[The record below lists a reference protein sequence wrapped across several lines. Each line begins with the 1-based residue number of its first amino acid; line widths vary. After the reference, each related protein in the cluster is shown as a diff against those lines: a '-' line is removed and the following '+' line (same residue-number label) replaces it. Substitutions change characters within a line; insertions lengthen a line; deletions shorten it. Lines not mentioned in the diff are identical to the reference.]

1 MFTIS
6 HKMCKIGLSSGSR
19 ASPESAPVCKFQ
31 IGTDA
36 VLLKLPQT
44 TPRVDGGS
52 PGNPRGCRSLCALRT
67 PRHAYGGP
75 EPFGTGAGILRW
87 EREAGAMLLDYLRA
101 EREKE
106 WKRLRYKLVLD
117 GPSPEDE
124 QQLGPERTREIN
136 RTRLQV
142 RFEKFWD
149 LMNER
154 DRPWHFDVVVHLCTA
169 LSPYTCERYNS
180 VTAGTMQ
187 GILAQRAKAER
198 AVRDLREDCRT
209 LRRRLTAMT
218 IRPGCAVAR
227 CFSLSAPSCAGCC
240 GFGCGYRRFGRFLL
254 ATPQMARSGRP
265 VSEEQLSQM
274 ERLETQISAGS
285 GIAMW
290 QLRRLQAIARATY
303 QDYDYAD
310 HVLALLPLLQET
322 KRLSQVARRDM
333 LPVATDLRD
342 ELEAFQDDLSERRLS
357 RDQLLAFL
365 EQLRNRYLPAEDDGA
380 WPALT
385 ADEEVEWRYPALDY
399 WRTDRRGNDVGH
411 HGGGGDGVGGNDG
424 GGGVADWGRLDSSS
438 SSSSGRYVGGIAPDW
453 EGSTAL

>member
-1 MFTIS
+1 MFTLS
-6 HKMCKIGLSSGSR
+6 QKNCRIGLPAGSR
-19 ASPESAPVCKFQ
+19 ASPESVPVCKFQ
-31 IGTDA
+31 SGTDA

-44 TPRVDGGS
+44 TTCVDGGPPENS
-52 PGNPRGCRSLCALRT
+52 RGCRSLCALRT
-67 PRHAYGGP
+67 PRHSYGGP

-117 GPSPEDE
+117 GPGPEDE
-124 QQLGPERTREIN
+124 QQLGPERTSAIN

-142 RFEKFWD
+142 RFKKFWD

-218 IRPGCAVAR
+218 IK
-227 CFSLSAPSCAGCC
+227 
-240 GFGCGYRRFGRFLL
+240 
-254 ATPQMARSGRP
+254 MARSGRP
-265 VSEEQLSQM
+265 VSEEQLIQM

-285 GIAMW
+285 GIAMSH
-290 QLRRLQAIARATY
+290 LRRLQAIARATY

-310 HVLALLPLLQET
+310 YVSALLPLLQET
-322 KRLSQVARRDM
+322 KRLSQVTRRDM
-333 LPVATDLRD
+333 LPA
-342 ELEAFQDDLSERRLS
+342 A
-357 RDQLLAFL
+357 
-365 EQLRNRYLPAEDDGA
+365 
-380 WPALT
+380 
-385 ADEEVEWRYPALDY
+385 
-399 WRTDRRGNDVGH
+399 
-411 HGGGGDGVGGNDG
+411 
-424 GGGVADWGRLDSSS
+424 
-438 SSSSGRYVGGIAPDW
+438 
-453 EGSTAL
+453 TALRVRLNSPSLH

>member
-1 MFTIS
+1 MGMFIIS
-6 HKMCKIGLSSGSR
+6 QKVCRIRLPAGSR
-19 ASPESAPVCKFQ
+19 ASPESVSVCEPRS
-31 IGTDA
+31 GTDA
-36 VLLKLPQT
+36 ALLKPQPT
-44 TPRVDGGS
+44 TTRFDGCA
-52 PGNPRGCRSLCALRT
+52 PAKPQGCGALCALRT

-75 EPFGTGAGILRW
+75 EPFGTGAGIVRW
-87 EREAGAMLLDYLRA
+87 EREAGAMLLDHLRA

-117 GPSPEDE
+117 GPGPEDE
-124 QQLGPERTREIN
+124 QQLGPERTSAIN

-142 RFEKFWD
+142 RFKKFWD
-149 LMNER
+149 LMHER

-218 IRPGCAVAR
+218 LR
-227 CFSLSAPSCAGCC
+227 
-240 GFGCGYRRFGRFLL
+240 
-254 ATPQMARSGRP
+254 MARSGRP

-303 QDYDYAD
+303 QDYDYED
-310 HVLALLPLLQET
+310 YVRALLPLLQET
-322 KRLSQVARRDM
+322 KQLSQVSRRDM
-333 LPVATDLRD
+333 LPAARTLWD
-342 ELEAFQDDLSERRLS
+342 ELAAFQEDLAERRLS
-357 RDQLLAFL
+357 RDQVLAFL
-365 EQLRNRYLPAEDDGA
+365 ERLRNRYLPAADDGA
-380 WPALT
+380 WPDLT
-385 ADEEVEWRYPALDY
+385 ADEEVGWRYPPLEY
-399 WRTDRRGNDVGH
+399 WRTDRRDSGAGRQD
-411 HGGGGDGVGGNDG
+411 GGGDSGGGSPGATDGDDGGG
-424 GGGVADWGRLDSSS
+424 GGGVADPDDLGRNIR
-438 SSSSGRYVGGIAPDW
+438 RYA
-453 EGSTAL
+453 EGSVSD